1 MRRFL
6 PVLLLLVLSPVLLA
20 QQTLDNAAVV
30 KLIKAGL
37 SEDLVVSTINA
48 SPGKY
53 DTSADGLIALKT
65 AGASDKVISAIVMK
79 ASGVSP
85 AAAASPAASATSN
98 GLPAG
103 IDEVGVYY
111 KDKSGNWTKIM
122 PEIVN
127 FKTGGVMKSILSQG
141 IVKGDINGHVEGKH
155 AKLTATFPVAFAV
168 YVPEGTEITE
178 YQLLRL
184 RENGDNREFRS
195 MTGGVFHASGGAK
208 RDTLDFQPQRLTTRV
223 YQITLDSSLGKGEYG
238 LLPPGSY
245 SSSNMASGGKLYSV
259 SIIE

>member
-1 MRRFL
+1 MRKC
-6 PVLLLLVLSPVLLA
+6 VLVLIFLLICPLVNA
-20 QQTLDNAAVV
+20 QQVLNNDAVV

-37 SEDLVVSTINA
+37 SEDLIVSTINA

-53 DTSADGLIALKT
+53 DTTADGLIALKG
-65 AGASDKVISAIVMK
+65 AGASDKVISAIVLK
-79 ASGVSP
+79 ASGATP
-85 AAAASPAASATSN
+85 AAAAPATASAS

-111 KDKSGNWTKIM
+111 KDKSGNWTKLM

-141 IVKGDINGHVEGKH
+141 IVKGDVNGHVEGQH
-155 AKLTATFPVAFAV
+155 AKVTATFPVSLAV

-184 RENGDNREFRS
+184 RENGNNREFRS

-208 RDTLDFQPQRLTTRV
+208 RDTIDIQPQRMTTRL

-245 SSSNMASGGKLYSV
+245 SSSNMASGGKLYTV

>member
-1 MRRFL
+1 VRKCVLGLMF
-6 PVLLLLVLSPVLLA
+6 LLLCPLVLA
-20 QQTLDNAAVV
+20 QQTLNNDAVV

-37 SEDLVVSTINA
+37 SEDLIVSTINA
-48 SPGKY
+48 APGKY

-79 ASGVSP
+79 ASGATP
-85 AAAASPAASATSN
+85 ATAAPVATAS

-111 KDKSGNWTKIM
+111 KDKSGNWTKLM

-127 FKTGGVMKSILSQG
+127 FKTGGVMKSILSEG
-141 IVKGDINGHVEGKH
+141 IVKGDINGHVEGQH
-155 AKLTATFPVAFAV
+155 AKLTATFPVILAV

-184 RENGDNREFRS
+184 RVNGNNREFRS

-208 RDTLDFQPQRLTTRV
+208 RDTLEFQPQRLTTRV